1 MPIGPP
7 KFDQRPGAIAAIT
20 ARLAIVATL
29 CVVQYWLLTTS
40 MEAYHAGARGVL
52 LPAFLASAACFLL
65 GLGLVITGEL
75 GSRRVADEIARE
87 PEPPRDVYAPPEF
100 RDPE

>member
-7 KFDQRPGAIAAIT
+7 KFDQRPGASAAIA

-29 CVVQYWLLTTS
+29 CIVQYWLLTST
-40 MEAYHAGARGVL
+40 MEAYHAGERGML
-52 LPAFLASAACFLL
+52 LPAFLASLACFLL
-65 GLGLVITGEL
+65 AIGLVITGEIA
-75 GSRRVADEIARE
+75 GRRLTSDSLRE
-87 PEPPRDVYAPPEF
+87 PEPPKDVYIPPEF